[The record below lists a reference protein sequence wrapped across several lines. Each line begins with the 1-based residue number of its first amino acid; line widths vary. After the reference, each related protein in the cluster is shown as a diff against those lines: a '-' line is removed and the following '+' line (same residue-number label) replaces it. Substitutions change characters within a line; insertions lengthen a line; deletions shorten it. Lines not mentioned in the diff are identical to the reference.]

1 MGQVAADHV
10 KEKHPGAV
18 IEWKPFMLRPDM
30 PPEGV
35 ELSLWYRA
43 TPEREEARQRLRAR
57 AQELGL
63 PIKFSAHIPNSRRA
77 LEASEYA
84 NSVGKGSEF
93 HRAVLHQF
101 FAEGRDIS
109 DWEVLRQAAID
120 AGIDAGEM
128 QRRTESGEF
137 AAAVTEQDA
146 AARAAGVHAAPTY
159 FINDEVKI
167 VGAQRDDVFEEA
179 IARLAKGEN
188 ARATF

>member
-1 MGQVAADHV
+1 
-10 KEKHPGAV
+10 
-18 IEWKPFMLRPDM
+18 M

-57 AQELGL
+57 AQEVGL

-77 LEASEYA
+77 LEATEYA
-84 NSVGKGSEF
+84 NSVGRGAEF
-93 HRAVLHQF
+93 HRAVLQKF

-120 AGIDAGEM
+120 ASIDAGEM

-137 AAAVTEQDA
+137 TTAVTEQDA
-146 AARAAGVHAAPTY
+146 AAREAGVHAAPTY

-167 VGAQRDDVFEEA
+167 VGVQRDEAFEKA
-179 IARLAKGEN
+179 IARLAGGDDH
-188 ARATF
+188 RLG